1 MMKMDYAECMTVVQQ
16 FKTESKLHFQ
26 CKDTLILPALLSQI
40 TTYLA
45 ISPMSCPEG
54 PQGSSFVASR
64 TLDSISE

>member
-1 MMKMDYAECMTVVQQ
+1 MQNIWLIVKQV
-16 FKTESKLHFQ
+16 KTESKLHFL
-26 CKDTLILPALLSQI
+26 CKDTLILSVLLSQI